1 MTDAHDQA
9 GRPKHALTDTYVKKY
24 IFWMDTFSVL
34 AEPNR
39 RSLLAELGDGP
50 KTVGALSDA
59 VGLSQPAVSKHLRV
73 LKNADLV
80 RVRPDGQRRWYDVN
94 PEPLMQVEEWLEP
107 FRKLWAGRLD
117 RLEEH
122 LDATAPI
129 ESTTSTQQEQ
139 T

>member
-1 MTDAHDQA
+1 
-9 GRPKHALTDTYVKKY
+9 
-24 IFWMDTFSVL
+24 MDTFSVL

-73 LKNADLV
+73 LKDADLV

-94 PEPLMQVEEWLEP
+94 PEPLRQVEEWLEP
-107 FRKLWAGRLD
+107 FRKLWASRLD

-129 ESTTSTQQEQ
+129 ASITQTEQEQ